1 MSTEKMGKTLPD
13 VVTPRPGS
21 FRRFVNLRRII
32 HLSVTVIDQG
42 HCMMLSNG

>member
-1 MSTEKMGKTLPD
+1 MSTERVGKTLPD
-13 VVTPRPGS
+13 VATLRPGS
-21 FRRFVNLRRII
+21 FLRFVNLRRVI